1 MHLSCFSSTSFKF
14 LWGNCNKSLATKLQK
29 LQKHTARILTS
40 SSYDDN
46 VDDLFV
52 RLGSGKNLIFDENSK
67 KKTIL
72 LLNYLK
78 LMFIGR
84 SEISNY
90 SLRDSKGKLAV
101 PLPSTNSPKQTS
113 AIMKR
118 CRLPANL
125 GQTHTLASFKSGCS
139 LMMNWAHEFEKTKGA
154 QKQEPPASISKFS
167 MVLSKTQ
174 EFSRL
179 SH

>member
-29 LQKHTARILTS
+29 LQKRTARILTS

-52 RLGSGKNLIFDENSK
+52 RLGSGKNLIFDENSE
-67 KKTIL
+67 KKTTDHK
-72 LLNYLK
+72 LLNWGIAPDYLK
-78 LMFIGR
+78 LMFIDR

-90 SLRDSKGKLAV
+90 SLRDSKGQLAV
-101 PLPSTNSPKQTS
+101 PLPSTNSRKQTS

-118 CRLPANL
+118 CFYQP
-125 GQTHTLASFKSGCS
+125 
-139 LMMNWAHEFEKTKGA
+139 
-154 QKQEPPASISKFS
+154 I
-167 MVLSKTQ
+167 
-174 EFSRL
+174 
-179 SH
+179 